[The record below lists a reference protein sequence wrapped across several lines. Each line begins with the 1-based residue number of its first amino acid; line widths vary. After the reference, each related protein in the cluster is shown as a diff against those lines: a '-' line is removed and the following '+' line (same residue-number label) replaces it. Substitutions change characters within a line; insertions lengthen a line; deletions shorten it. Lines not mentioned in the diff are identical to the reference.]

1 MNAYE
6 QLRNSTDD
14 ELIGHYNREAAH
26 AIPGLSFLRD
36 ELARRDSARR
46 EERLLRYTKE
56 IRSLTV
62 AVAAATIIA
71 LAIAVAAL
79 VSKP

>member
-1 MNAYE
+1 MTPYE
-6 QLRNSTDD
+6 QMQKATDE

-26 AIPGLSFLRD
+26 TVPGLSFLRD

-46 EERLLRYTKE
+46 EERLLKYTRE

-62 AVAAATIIA
+62 TVAAATIVA

-79 VSKP
+79 VSK